1 MDLRKRTFQPPPPAN
16 EIRAKLQLSK
26 TAFAGLKRVLAF
38 QIAKLMAEQ
47 QMDARFMSLEEWE
60 AERLQDPEFVAALA
74 AREPAY
80 QIARLRILRGL
91 TQKQLA
97 ELVGAKQSSITRL
110 ERGAT
115 PPNLSC
121 LSKVAA
127 ALGARV
133 EVHLALTDDVLSPSS

>member
-1 MDLRKRTFQPPPPAN
+1 MSQEMMD
-16 EIRAKLQLSK
+16 K
-26 TAFAGLKRVLAF
+26 TCRGFA
-38 QIAKLMAEQ
+38 E
-47 QMDARFMSLEEWE
+47 
-60 AERLQDPEFVAALA
+60 ALA

-80 QIARLRILRGL
+80 QVARLRILHGL

-97 ELVGAKQSSITRL
+97 EMVGTKQSSIARL

-115 PPNLSC
+115 PPNLSF

-133 EVHLALTDDVLSPSS
+133 EVRLSSVDETVSAQA

>member
-1 MDLRKRTFQPPPPAN
+1 
-16 EIRAKLQLSK
+16 
-26 TAFAGLKRVLAF
+26 
-38 QIAKLMAEQ
+38 MA
-47 QMDARFMSLEEWE
+47 LEEWE
-60 AERLQDPEFVAALA
+60 SERMQDPEFVAALTV
-74 AREPAY
+74 REPAY

-97 ELVGAKQSSITRL
+97 ELVGTKQSSIARL

-115 PPNLSC
+115 PPNLSF

-133 EVHLALTDDVLSPSS
+133 EVRLSSVDEAISLQTLHP

>member
-1 MDLRKRTFQPPPPAN
+1 MD
-16 EIRAKLQLSK
+16 
-26 TAFAGLKRVLAF
+26 
-38 QIAKLMAEQ
+38 
-47 QMDARFMSLEEWE
+47 DRFMALEEWE

-80 QIARLRILRGL
+80 QVARLRIRRGL

-97 ELVGAKQSSITRL
+97 ELVGTKQSSIARL
-110 ERGAT
+110 ERGTT
-115 PPNLSC
+115 PPNLSF

-133 EVHLALTDDVLSPSS
+133 EVRLASEDDPVPAHA

>member
-1 MDLRKRTFQPPPPAN
+1 MD
-16 EIRAKLQLSK
+16 
-26 TAFAGLKRVLAF
+26 
-38 QIAKLMAEQ
+38 
-47 QMDARFMSLEEWE
+47 DRFMSLEEWE
-60 AERLQDPEFVAALA
+60 AERMQDTEFVAALA

-80 QIARLRILRGL
+80 QVARLRILHGL

-97 ELVGAKQSSITRL
+97 EMVGTKQSSIARL

-115 PPNLSC
+115 PPNLSF

-133 EVHLALTDDVLSPSS
+133 EVRLSSVDETVSAQA